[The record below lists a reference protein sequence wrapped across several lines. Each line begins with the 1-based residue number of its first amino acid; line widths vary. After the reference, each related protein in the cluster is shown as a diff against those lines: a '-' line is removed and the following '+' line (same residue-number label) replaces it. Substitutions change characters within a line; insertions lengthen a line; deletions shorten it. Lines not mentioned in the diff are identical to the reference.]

1 MFVVNASKSP
11 EEIRERLDKIFN
23 RLEGI
28 QKDQDK
34 VIKDLRQTFGEQV
47 DRVVQLLSQY
57 LLSGD
62 IKERFTKWSKEDAPD
77 EDGGSCKN
85 VKENVNAALS
95 RRFQEI
101 VDQWEEEN
109 KVFSN
114 TRTFLMELFQNHFDD
129 VEFKLQNVQSE
140 ATGDDSNNPRKLTF
154 RIQIPFWKKACL
166 NVMNTA
172 WDVLMWYNAI
182 RNFEFNRAIQRLRD
196 FTSNVVKI
204 LYKSL
209 LNDASEGI
217 LAVSLKQTLVPFVE
231 DKLRD
236 VKLYLDRI
244 DSRLQELMEADRQLY
259 EQLTERPARYQ
270 PVFYEVKQHRN
281 QLAKFGLTEVCAV
294 KIDGKELEWKEETAS
309 CLGRGAF
316 GAVYQGTMKRDGEVK
331 DVALKVWNEALDAS
345 NAKEI
350 MEEIKNLR

>member
-1 MFVVNASKSP
+1 MVNASKSP
-11 EEIRERLDKIFN
+11 EEIRERLDKICN

-28 QKDQDK
+28 KKDQDK
-34 VIKDLRQTFGEQV
+34 KIKDLRQTFGEQV
-47 DRVVQLLSQY
+47 DSVVQLLSQY
-57 LLSGD
+57 LLSDD

-109 KVFSN
+109 KVFSD
-114 TRTFLMELFQNHFDD
+114 TRTFLMGLFQNHFDD

-154 RIQIPFWKKACL
+154 RIHIPLWKKACF
-166 NVMNTA
+166 NVINFA
-172 WDVLMWYNAI
+172 WFVMKGSNSIRMLSNA
-182 RNFEFNRAIQRLRD
+182 
-196 FTSNVVKI
+196 VKI
-204 LYKSL
+204 LYKRL

-217 LAVSLKQTLVPFVE
+217 LAVSLKQTIVPFVE

-236 VKLYLDRI
+236 IKLYLDRI
-244 DSRLQELMEADRQLY
+244 DSRLQELIEADRQLY